1 MPLRTIEAVMKRAR
15 KRLLMWSACAACAAC
30 TAHSSTTSSPTASQ
44 PTASSSTASAPAAGP
59 VSLRIASAAELVAMG
74 IVSSQYVEIRLAA
87 SPDGTMLLWGSTDRP
102 GGAGGWDIWVSRR
115 TGAAWGPP
123 AAASFNSAANDF
135 DPAFSADGR
144 WVYFF
149 SNRPGG
155 FGGDDIYRAAVIS
168 EGFGPAQHL
177 GPEDN
182 TAGDEWAPAPSPDGT
197 QLLFASNKPGAKHDL
212 FIAPVR
218 GDGFGPASPLP
229 GAINTPDA
237 DEFDATFLPDGSSLI
252 FSRSRDVD
260 NDPIELDFARRGPS
274 GYDAGTPLP
283 ASVNVADGYTLGPSI
298 DLHDPGVLYFS
309 GKRPEAAA
317 GKLDIYRVRYAL
329 DPSPMAR

>member
-1 MPLRTIEAVMKRAR
+1 MVVASVNALPRKPMYLRPIEAFAKRAPMR
-15 KRLLMWSACAACAAC
+15 VLLWGAFTACSAA
-30 TAHSSTTSSPTASQ
+30 SPTASA
-44 PTASSSTASAPAAGP
+44 PTASAPTLGP
-59 VSLRIASAAELVAMG
+59 ASLRITSAAELVAPG
-74 IVSSQYVEIRLAA
+74 IVSSERVEIRLAA

-115 TGAAWGPP
+115 AGATWGPP
-123 AAASFNSAANDF
+123 AAASFNSEANDF

-155 FGGDDIYRAAVIS
+155 LGGDDIYRAAVTA
-168 EGFGPAQHL
+168 EGFGPARHL
-177 GPEDN
+177 GPEVN
-182 TAGDEWAPAPSPDGT
+182 TAGNEWAPAPSPDGT
-197 QLLFASNKPGAKHDL
+197 QLLFASNKPGGKHDL

-218 GDGFGPASPLP
+218 GEGFGPASPLP

-283 ASVNVADGYTLGPSI
+283 ASVNVAGGYTLGPSI

-329 DPSPMAR
+329 DPAH